1 MHRTIPTLV
10 TLSVLCLLAVLGAS
24 LLAARGTAQAE
35 DERNGLRFISISGD
49 GSNAKAWF
57 EGAPASGMRVQ
68 EALDRFAREGYRFA
82 GLQPSWRASQ
92 VQVSSGSSPA
102 SSTQGDAT
110 FVLVLERR

>member
-10 TLSVLCLLAVLGAS
+10 TLAALGLLAVLGVS
-24 LLAARGTAQAE
+24 LLASRGTAQAE
-35 DERNGLRFISISGD
+35 EERTGLRFISISGD

-82 GLQPSWRASQ
+82 GLQPSWRAAQ
-92 VQVSSGSSPA
+92 VQVSSGSSP
-102 SSTQGDAT
+102 SSSSLADPS